1 MAIRM
6 PWIRIAGHDFF
17 VPQQR
22 SMDQQRNY
30 GGGGRGG
37 YGGGLNSGGIVNQGT
52 GLGTGLD
59 KSQGSF
65 FSPTRVY
72 WRTPLE
78 ILCVESWTAR
88 NAIDIPIDDMFIR
101 WRTVLG
107 KDEGSVKAFEEGERA
122 TKTELALNQALKA
135 GDQYGTG
142 AVIMVTAEDTL
153 DAPLDVKRI
162 REGDLKALH
171 YFDRYDLSV
180 TERDYDFQ
188 SPNFGKPLWYRVHP
202 AHGVGI
208 ERVHHSRVLRF
219 DGIRPPTVSGFTSYD
234 QDFGVSELVPIIV
247 ALLEDASGAQS
258 VSHMMQEASIPVL
271 HVAGL
276 RETIAGGGDPNEP
289 TPAEIGQQI
298 RQGMSNFRL
307 LMLDEPGREE
317 FMRVAVQFGGLPEIM
332 DRYQHRVAQARKIPL
347 TRWEGRSPAGM
358 SATGESDMKNYV
370 LMMEAARAKKLR
382 DVMYVLDQ
390 VLARNIGMREPPES
404 KWESLLELSD
414 MEIAEA
420 SKMKAEALDI
430 AIKAYMMDEDEGR
443 KSLDGDTLFGELPGA
458 APEAPDPIEEIEAEA
473 KAKASANGNGRQPIP
488 GKK

>member
-6 PWIRIAGHDFF
+6 PWIRVAGRDFF
-17 VPQQR
+17 RPQQR

-30 GGGGRGG
+30 GGGGRG
-37 YGGGLNSGGIVNQGT
+37 YGGLNGGGIVNQTT

-59 KSQGSF
+59 KSQGNY
-65 FSPTRVY
+65 FSPTRIY

-78 ILCVESWTAR
+78 VLCVESWTAR

-101 WRTVLG
+101 WRTITG
-107 KDEGSVKAFEEGERA
+107 KDEGAVKAFEDGERA

-142 AVIMVTAEDTL
+142 AVVMVTAEDTL
-153 DAPLDVKRI
+153 DTPLDVKRI

-180 TERDYDFQ
+180 VQRDYDFQ
-188 SPNFGKPLWYRVHP
+188 SPNFGKPIWYRVHP
-202 AHGVGI
+202 AHGVQI
-208 ERVHHSRVLRF
+208 ERVHHSRILRF
-219 DGIRPPTVSGFTSYD
+219 DGIRPPTVSGFTIYD

-247 ALLEDASGAQS
+247 SLMEDASGAQS

-276 RETIAGGGDPNEP
+276 REAIAGGGDPNEP

-307 LMLDEPGREE
+307 LMLDEAGREE
-317 FMRVAVQFGGLPEIM
+317 FMRVAVAFGGIPEIL
-332 DRYQHRVAQARKIPL
+332 DRFQHRVAQARKIPI
-347 TRWEGRSPAGM
+347 TRWEGRAPAGM

-370 LMMEAARAKKLR
+370 LMMEAARTKKLR
-382 DVMYVLDQ
+382 DELYVLDQ
-390 VLARNIGMREPPES
+390 VLARNVGMREPPEY

-414 MEIAEA
+414 GEIAAA
-420 SKMKAEALDI
+420 SKLKAEALGI

-443 KSLDGDTLFGELPGA
+443 KSLDGDPLFGELPGS
-458 APEAPDPIEEIEAEA
+458 APEAPDPAEEAGAIAKAEA
-473 KAKASANGNGRQPIP
+473 AAQPLRPAANGVRHG
-488 GKK
+488 